1 MHACTTDEYY
11 CSKADSHKPALLPS
25 SYYQCVF
32 FYSRDERYLSHLV
45 TFIYFLKKLLQYYSF
60 VCYYQRQKRYTVL
73 IMLRKLAFSGWTIAS
88 HDVAGF
94 WSTPHQDD
102 QDIYSVRTG
111 N

>member
-1 MHACTTDEYY
+1 MHALLMSNIAPRLIPTNLPYY
-11 CSKADSHKPALLPS
+11 LLAIIS
-25 SYYQCVF
+25 AFF

-60 VCYYQRQKRYTVL
+60 VCYQRQKRYAVL
-73 IMLRKLAFSGWTIAS
+73 IMLAFSGWTIAS
-88 HDVAGF
+88 HDVAGL